1 MRKLYF
7 SQDVKGN
14 VNYNGVN
21 FTYPTRPNAPV
32 LKGLDL
38 AIKPGQTIA
47 LVGPSGC
54 GKSTCI
60 QLLERFYDPISG
72 SVVSR
77 ERERMRP
84 GAGFALR
91 RGGRAAGTARVC
103 KKRNTIKKH
112 CHEQK

>member
-1 MRKLYF
+1 VRKLYF

-77 ERERMRP
+77 ERERERENA
-84 GAGFALR
+84 AGGWFCFAER
-91 RGGRAAGTARVC
+91 RAGGRNCARVQ
-103 KKRNTIKKH
+103 KTKH
-112 CHEQK
+112 N